1 MFYSKT
7 SYPQSD
13 AYHYTSRTAHLYS
26 SISLLI
32 VRILHL
38 SSAFCNLRP
47 ISLHKCVKL
56 SICSPEKYSKWK
68 QSSFCRRYPS
78 SLKRKVL
85 FILVCSHIQ
94 EKFSIIWNNIKW
106 ILMPNYN
113 VSLSVVLNHYAF
125 INLSTVECAM
135 IVFIDISLL
144 SAYLVNRRQQYRI
157 LSLFTFSWENPTE
170 ISSLTFIRN
179 TFSLI
184 FIAALI
190 GMGRLLLSP

>member
-1 MFYSKT
+1 MLYSKT

-13 AYHYTSRTAHLYS
+13 ACNYTSRTVHLHS

-32 VRILHL
+32 VSILHL
-38 SSAFCNLRP
+38 SFAFYNLRP

-68 QSSFCRRYPS
+68 QLSSYCRYPS

-113 VSLSVVLNHYAF
+113 VLFSVVLNHYAL
-125 INLSTVECAM
+125 INLSRMC
-135 IVFIDISLL
+135 DDRL
-144 SAYLVNRRQQYRI
+144 YWH
-157 LSLFTFSWENPTE
+157 LFTKCLPSQ
-170 ISSLTFIRN
+170 
-179 TFSLI
+179 
-184 FIAALI
+184 
-190 GMGRLLLSP
+190 